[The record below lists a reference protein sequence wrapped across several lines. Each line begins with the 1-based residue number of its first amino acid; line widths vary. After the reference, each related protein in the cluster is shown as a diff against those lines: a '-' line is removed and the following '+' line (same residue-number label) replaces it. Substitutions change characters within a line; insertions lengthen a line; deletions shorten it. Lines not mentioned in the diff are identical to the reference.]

1 MFGNTIISK
10 LEAEISKKPSVIG
23 LVLVGSYAREKIYS
37 ANEYSDMEVY
47 VIVLDGNVSKVEK
60 DLIEI
65 AKQLGEIIFHYK
77 NRWAGFSVVFDN
89 LFRLELPVI
98 KQSDIKSVFLRPIA
112 QPVKILIDKTNGE
125 LKKALD
131 TRQKEIDIES
141 LFQETFFDFWYMAV
155 LAVQYLKKGEYWN
168 ARHAQEVVLVPAL
181 IKLFEILD
189 NKEALMLETN
199 KRIEQFL
206 SEERLN
212 VLKKISSVY
221 NSDNIKDVLKI
232 SMGEFV
238 SVCNEIKKKYGFRYE
253 EDVVDKVKP
262 KLDKLLGS

>member
-10 LEAEISKKPSVIG
+10 LKEDISKKPYVIG
-23 LVLVGSYAREKIYS
+23 LVLVGSYVREKVYS

-47 VIVLDGNVSKVEK
+47 IMVEDRSVSKVEK
-60 DLIEI
+60 DLVEI
-65 AKQLGEIIFHYK
+65 TKKLGKIIFHYK

-89 LFRLELPVI
+89 LFRLELPVV
-98 KQSDIKSVFLRPIA
+98 KQSDIINVFSRPTA
-112 QPVKILIDKTNGE
+112 QPIKILIDKTNGE

-131 TRQKEIDIES
+131 TRSKEIDIES
-141 LFQETFFDFWYMAV
+141 LFQETFLDFWYMAV
-155 LAVQYLKKGEYWN
+155 LAVQYFKKGEYWN

-189 NKEALMLETN
+189 NKEALLLETN

-232 SMGEFV
+232 SMGEFA
-238 SVCNEIKKKYGFRYE
+238 SVCNKIKEKYGYKYE
-253 EDVVDKVKP
+253 EDIVDKVKP
-262 KLDKLLGS
+262 KLDKPLDS

>member
-112 QPVKILIDKTNGE
+112 QPVKILIDKTNCE
-125 LKKALD
+125 LKKENIGMPD
-131 TRQKEIDIES
+131 TLR
-141 LFQETFFDFWYMAV
+141 
-155 LAVQYLKKGEYWN
+155 
-168 ARHAQEVVLVPAL
+168 
-181 IKLFEILD
+181 KLFLY
-189 NKEALMLETN
+189 LHL
-199 KRIEQFL
+199 
-206 SEERLN
+206 
-212 VLKKISSVY
+212 
-221 NSDNIKDVLKI
+221 
-232 SMGEFV
+232 
-238 SVCNEIKKKYGFRYE
+238 
-253 EDVVDKVKP
+253 
-262 KLDKLLGS
+262 

>member
-10 LEAEISKKPSVIG
+10 LKEEISKKPSVIG
-23 LVLVGSYAREKIYS
+23 LVLVGSYARGKIYS

-47 VIVLDGNVSKVEK
+47 VIVVDSNVSKVEK
-60 DLIEI
+60 DLVEI
-65 AKQLGEIIFHYK
+65 AKKLGEIIFHYK
-77 NRWAGFSVVFDN
+77 NRWSGLSVVFDN
-89 LFRLELPVI
+89 LFRLELPVV
-98 KQSDIKSVFLRPIA
+98 KQSDIKSVFSRPTA
-112 QPVKILIDKTNGE
+112 QPVKVLIDKTNGE

-131 TRQKEIDIES
+131 SRLREIDVEI
-141 LFQETFFDFWYMAV
+141 LFQETFLDFWYMAV
-155 LAVQYLKKGEYWN
+155 LAVQYFKKGEYWN

-189 NKEALMLETN
+189 NKEALLLETN

-212 VLKKISSVY
+212 VLKKISGVY
-221 NSDNIKDVLKI
+221 NSDNTRDVLKI

-238 SVCNEIKKKYGFRYE
+238 SACSEIKEKYGYKYE
-253 EDVVDKVKP
+253 EDIVDKIKP
-262 KLDKLLGS
+262 KLEKLLDS